1 MTSDDSSR
9 WVDADA
15 GPVARP
21 YMLTGGRT
29 RPRGRTRLDLIDYVA
44 RTGKP
49 AADYPATPERAH
61 LLQLCRDPITVA
73 DLAAATRIPLGLVRV
88 LLADLVNEGLVAV
101 RAQAPP
107 GRVTDTGLLQKV
119 LNGLQALLHRPPSLK
134 PSERTRGWPGPGSR
148 YAPLVRLPVSCYR
161 CRTNVR

>member
-1 MTSDDSSR
+1 MTSDDSR

-29 RPRGRTRLDLIDYVA
+29 RPRGRTRLDLIDFVV

-49 AADYPATPERAH
+49 AGDYPATPERAH
-61 LLQLCRDPITVA
+61 LLQLCRNPITVA
-73 DLAAATRIPLGLVRV
+73 DLTAATRIPLGLVRV
-88 LLADLVNEGLVAV
+88 LLADLVNEGLVTV

-107 GRVTDTGLLQKV
+107 GRVTDSGLLQKV
-119 LNGLQALLHRPPSLK
+119 LNGLQAL
-134 PSERTRGWPGPGSR
+134 
-148 YAPLVRLPVSCYR
+148 
-161 CRTNVR
+161 